1 MKSVPFSEMNSLPG
15 IRLKSGDTFRF
26 RCHPEIACFN
36 RCCRN
41 LKLFLYPY
49 DVIRLKNA
57 LGMTSDQ
64 FLDEHADIVLRAE
77 NHFPEVL
84 LRMADNEQQTCPFL
98 TDTGCRVY
106 ADRPDTCR
114 FFPVER
120 GLLFDAHQ
128 RRPVPVHFFRPP
140 DFCLGQQEDQKWN
153 IDDWAIDQQAANY
166 DRFTNRWAQVKQLFQ
181 SDPWGS
187 EGPGGQKA
195 RMAFMAAY
203 NVDRFR
209 QFIFESTFLTRF
221 RVQSKLVKKIR
232 TDDAEMMIFG
242 WDWIKLF
249 VFGMPTAKM
258 RPR

>member
-1 MKSVPFSEMNSLPG
+1 MKSVAISDMKTLPG
-15 IRLKSGDTFRF
+15 IRLQSGDTFRF
-26 RCHPEIACFN
+26 RCHAGIACFN

-49 DVIRLKNA
+49 DLLRLKNA

-64 FLDEHADIVLRAE
+64 FLDEHVDVVLRQG

-98 TDTGCRVY
+98 SDDGCRVY

-120 GLLFDAHQ
+120 GVLFDAHRQ
-128 RRPVPVHFFRPP
+128 EPVPVHFFRPP
-140 DFCLGQQEDQKWN
+140 DFCLGQHEDQQWN
-153 IDDWAIDQQAANY
+153 MAGWAQDQQAALY
-166 DRFTNRWAQVKQLFQ
+166 DRMTTRWAQVKHLFQ

-195 RMAFMAAY
+195 KMAFMAAY
-203 NVDRFR
+203 NIDAFR
-209 QFIFESTFLTRF
+209 QFIFESTFLARF
-221 RVQSKLVKKIR
+221 RVKPGLVKKIR
-232 TDDAEMMIFG
+232 KDDVEMMTFG

-249 VFGMPTAKM
+249 VFGISSKNI